1 MNQAWLGL
9 IALASSVLTHG
20 QTGGVTPAARQT
32 LLITHATLWTR
43 DGLLQDRDILIQN
56 GHVAAIGEPGQ
67 LDRPTGVRTLDA
79 GGDTLLP
86 GLIDSHVHLSLGTR
100 APKEF
105 GATAIS
111 AATGRQL
118 LRSGVTSGRIHLSD
132 LPSASKLRKDSADD
146 AFPSPRFS
154 VGGPGLFGGQ
164 PTSDNPNGNVWG
176 VKSAADAVQK
186 VRLAKDAG
194 SDWIALHD
202 LLRFK
207 EGELDA
213 LVAEARRL
221 RLRLMAGGN
230 RIAEVEKAVELGVD
244 SIEYLDSGATANY
257 SAELVARLQARG
269 KSLFMVPQ
277 VGFPHRFVAYRHGT
291 MPLDDPR
298 LTEFMPPEVAA
309 FVSAALHDD
318 RTKEISYGPRWD
330 AVPPSLP
337 DKFRQLRAA
346 GLQLVVG
353 TDCGSPAHFHADSI
367 WWEMETW
374 RNLGVPPHE
383 IVRAATELPARMLHQ
398 TDVGHLGVGARGDFV
413 LYRGQIADGPFT
425 VERVRAVAKGGRL
438 FVEDGR
444 WVGPAIEKPPA
455 DAVVREFHTTA
466 GPLQL
471 TITGATV
478 TGKYRISVLPKPEE
492 GTFAGTL
499 KDGLVDAVWTEP
511 GKSGRLLLA
520 FTADF
525 SRFHAVYNAGNR
537 PEHWFGDWIGVNA
550 KNLDAAPAELRARLR
565 SDW

>member
-1 MNQAWLGL
+1 
-9 IALASSVLTHG
+9 
-20 QTGGVTPAARQT
+20 
-32 LLITHATLWTR
+32 LLH
-43 DGLLQDRDILIQN
+43 DRDILIRD
-56 GHVAAIGEPGQ
+56 GHVVAVGKSGR
-67 LDRPTGVRTLDA
+67 LDHPTGVRTLDA

-105 GATAIS
+105 SAAAIS
-111 AATGRQL
+111 TVTGRQL

-132 LPSASKLRKDSADD
+132 LPSASKLRRDSVDD
-146 AFPSPRFS
+146 AFPSPRFT

-164 PTSDNPNGNVWG
+164 PTSDSPTGNVWG
-176 VKSAADAVQK
+176 VKSVEDAVQK
-186 VRLAKDAG
+186 VRRSKDAG

-221 RLRLMAGGN
+221 GLRLMAGGN
-230 RIAEVEKAVELGVD
+230 RIAEVERALTLGVD

-257 SAELVARLQARG
+257 SDELVARLQARG
-269 KSLFMVPQ
+269 KTLFMVPQ
-277 VGFPHRFVAYRHGT
+277 VGFSHRFVAYRRGT

-298 LTEFMPPEVAA
+298 LTEFMPPEVAT
-309 FVSAALHDD
+309 FVSAALHED
-318 RTKEISYGPRWD
+318 RTKEIPYAPKRD
-330 AVPPSLP
+330 AVPESLP

-398 TDVGHLGVGARGDFV
+398 TDVGHLGAGARGDFV

-438 FVEDGR
+438 FVQDGR
-444 WVGPAIEKPPA
+444 WVGPAMENPA
-455 DAVVREFHTTA
+455 AAAVVREFHTTS

-471 TITGATV
+471 TVTGATV
-478 TGKYRISVLPKPEE
+478 TGKYRISVLPQPEE
-492 GTFAGTL
+492 GTFAGVL
-499 KDGLVDAVWTEP
+499 RDGLLDAVWTEP

-520 FTADF
+520 FTADY
-525 SRFHAVYNAGNR
+525 SRFHAIYNAGNR
-537 PEHWFGDWIGVNA
+537 PEHWFGDWIGVNE
-550 KNLDAAPAELRARLR
+550 KNLEAATGELRARLR
-565 SDW
+565 SDWQ